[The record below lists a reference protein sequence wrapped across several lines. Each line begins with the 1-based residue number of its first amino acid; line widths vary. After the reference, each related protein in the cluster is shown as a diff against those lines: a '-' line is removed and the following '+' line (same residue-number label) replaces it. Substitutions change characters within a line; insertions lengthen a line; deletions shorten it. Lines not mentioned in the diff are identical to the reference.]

1 MNSHPL
7 GTIHGHNRPK
17 AQAAIKKKFV
27 TRSLQGQWEMTR
39 HQRFCDE
46 YFRYTWVHSEGDTEF
61 SGYQTAEFAVRGQL
75 TGNRITWQCKALNGD
90 LSKTV
95 TCRGTVNAERT
106 RITDGEYFGADG
118 NKKGSF
124 TGRRCDEDAESK
136 DNLAVRTHAYT
147 HMYTCTCTYTRY
159 QT

>member
-1 MNSHPL
+1 VH
-7 GTIHGHNRPK
+7 
-17 AQAAIKKKFV
+17 AA
-27 TRSLQGQWEMTR
+27 GA
-39 HQRFCDE
+39 
-46 YFRYTWVHSEGDTEF
+46 TEF

-95 TCRGTVNAERT
+95 TCRGTVNAELT

-124 TGRRCDEDAESK
+124 TGRRCDEDAASK
-136 DNLAVRTHAYT
+136 DNLAVRIHAYKYIYIYIYVYICIYM
-147 HMYTCTCTYTRY
+147 HMHMHMHIYR
-159 QT
+159 QRQQPVFQM